1 MNDKDICVTCEEAE
15 TCPCRKCWRGNGG
28 IYHCTAYH
36 EKKEPDNAGFRYI
49 DEEKEH
55 KKLDEWDACIKKE
68 KLDEEYKFLTDVA
81 YLGKAK
87 INEENS
93 KYDNLTAIVAKDPE
107 VQAVMAEVS
116 DCIFKKAE
124 EAFGLIFS
132 KFAEIAE
139 KRAADES
146 EK

>member
-28 IYHCTAYH
+28 IYHCTAYR
-36 EKKEPDNAGFRYI
+36 EKKEADNAEFRYI

-55 KKLDEWDACIKKE
+55 KKPDEWDACIKKE
-68 KLDEEYKFLTDVA
+68 KLDEEYKFLTDVV
-81 YLGKAK
+81 YHRKAK

-93 KYDNLTAIVAKDPE
+93 DCDKLIAIVAKDPE
-107 VQAVMAEVS
+107 VQAVMIEVS
-116 DCIFKKAE
+116 TCIFKKTE
-124 EAFGLIFS
+124 EALDLIFN
-132 KFAEIAE
+132 KIAEIA
-139 KRAADES
+139 KGRATNES

>member
-1 MNDKDICVTCEEAE
+1 MNDKDICVTCAEVE

-28 IYHCTAYH
+28 IYHCTAYQ

-55 KKLDEWDACIKKE
+55 KKPDEWEACIKKE
-68 KLDEEYKFLTDVA
+68 KLDEEYKFLTAAA
-81 YLGKAK
+81 YHRKAK
-87 INEENS
+87 INEKNLDC
-93 KYDNLTAIVAKDPE
+93 DNLTAIVAKDPE

-124 EAFGLIFS
+124 EAFDLIFN
-132 KFAEIAE
+132 KIAEIT
-139 KRAADES
+139 KGRATNES